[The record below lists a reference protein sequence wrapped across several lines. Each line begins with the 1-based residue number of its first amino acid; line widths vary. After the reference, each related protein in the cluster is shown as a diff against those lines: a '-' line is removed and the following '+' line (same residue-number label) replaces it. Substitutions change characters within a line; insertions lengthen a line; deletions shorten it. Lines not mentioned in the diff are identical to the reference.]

1 MVDLDSLSLDEL
13 KKLQKDVKKAVNSF
27 EDRARKK
34 ALAEADAVVR
44 QHGYTIEQLLGK
56 APKST
61 RSIAAPKY
69 ANPADPE
76 QTWTGRGRK
85 PKWIIEALES
95 GKSLDD
101 LKI

>member
-1 MVDLDSLSLDEL
+1 MDVNSLSLDEL
-13 KKLQKDVKKAVNSF
+13 KKLQKDVKKAIDSY

-44 QHGYTIEQLLGK
+44 QHGFTIEQLLGK
-56 APKST
+56 VSKT
-61 RSIAAPKY
+61 GRVIAPKY
-69 ANPADPE
+69 ANPEEPG

-85 PKWIIEALES
+85 PRWVVDALEQ

-101 LKI
+101 LAI